1 MTSMRDVA
9 DTIPLTRKT
18 RSTKPRLLTAQ
29 QIAAAACP
37 QSPTER
43 HRWDVDST
51 IRQVH
56 RCKDCHEERVYR
68 AVMTSGF
75 ITAEGEPKGPHLKPE
90 SRTMR
95 DAISA
100 LEVGETCDA
109 NHHHLICEGHTQ
121 KCGLYHNLKAMRL
134 RDTSDRIWVYEH
146 TALHVAT
153 VTRVQ

>member
-1 MTSMRDVA
+1 MITMRDVA
-9 DTIPLTRKT
+9 DTILLPPKRRPAKRRPLSQKQ
-18 RSTKPRLLTAQ
+18 LD
-29 QIAAAACP
+29 AAVCLY
-37 QSPTER
+37 SPTER

-51 IRQVH
+51 VRQVH

-68 AVMTSGF
+68 ALMTGGF

-90 SRTMR
+90 SRKMR

-146 TALHVAT
+146 TAPHVAT